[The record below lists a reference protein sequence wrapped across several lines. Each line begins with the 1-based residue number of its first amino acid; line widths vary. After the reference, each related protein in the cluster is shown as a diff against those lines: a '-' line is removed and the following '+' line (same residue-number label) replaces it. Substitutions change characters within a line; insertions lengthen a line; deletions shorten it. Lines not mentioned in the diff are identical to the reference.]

1 MKLRKLLCLLL
12 LLAVPMSAAAADV
25 DSGGVYCFGAQ
36 EFGEDLEGV
45 CLRQVPSSGTLRL
58 GNRVLLPGDVLTREQ
73 LDAVT
78 YTPERTE
85 DDAVE
90 TFSYLGIDERGLLE
104 QTSLTLGIRGKENK
118 PPIAEDSALETYKNL
133 ANTGML
139 RAKDPEG
146 EMLTFTVTRQPRRG
160 EVTIGENGAFTYT
173 PKNNKVGVDSFAY
186 TATDP
191 QGKVSREATVTITI
205 LKPADAT
212 QYTDTVGRDC
222 RFSAEW
228 MKNTGIFSGENVA
241 GNPCFGP
248 ERTVSRGE
256 FVTMLVR
263 TLNIPVDEELTGAG
277 FTDEIPEWLQPYL
290 AAAVRSGLTAGLPDQ
305 QTFGADEII
314 TGAEAGVML
323 KNALALTADTPEEAA
338 ETSAEEAEISAWA
351 QTALAAA
358 ARNGFNLEAD
368 APLTRE
374 AAAEILYRAWQME
387 NEMIAKA

>member
-1 MKLRKLLCLLL
+1 M
-12 LLAVPMSAAAADV
+12 AD
-25 DSGGVYCFGAQ
+25 
-36 EFGEDLEGV
+36 
-45 CLRQVPSSGTLRL
+45 RP
-58 GNRVLLPGDVLTREQ
+58 
-73 LDAVT
+73 
-78 YTPERTE
+78 
-85 DDAVE
+85 
-90 TFSYLGIDERGLLE
+90 
-104 QTSLTLGIRGKENK
+104 
-118 PPIAEDSALETYKNL
+118 
-133 ANTGML
+133 
-139 RAKDPEG
+139 
-146 EMLTFTVTRQPRRG
+146 
-160 EVTIGENGAFTYT
+160 
-173 PKNNKVGVDSFAY
+173 
-186 TATDP
+186 
-191 QGKVSREATVTITI
+191 
-205 LKPADAT
+205 
-212 QYTDTVGRDC
+212 
-222 RFSAEW
+222 
-228 MKNTGIFSGENVA
+228 
-241 GNPCFGP
+241 
-248 ERTVSRGE
+248 VSRGE

-277 FTDEIPEWLQPYL
+277 FNDEIPQWLQPYL